1 MVSHGWMF
9 EGEEVAITDE
19 GANNRMAYDV
29 DIPINNTLDH

>member
-9 EGEEVAITDE
+9 EGEEVGITND

-29 DIPINNTLDH
+29 VIGLNNTLDH